1 MFSRGWEGEEREER
15 LNLMAGMMKDVRRY
29 GDGRDYKG
37 QYAQKEKAD
46 VYGGAILRLRA
57 GLRDAEEVDEELC
70 DVAKDKHCST

>member
-1 MFSRGWEGEEREER
+1 MG
-15 LNLMAGMMKDVRRY
+15 GMMKDVCRN
-29 GDGRDYKG
+29 GNSRDYKG

-57 GLRDAEEVDEELC
+57 GLRDTEEVDEELC